1 MIADILIY
9 NPFAWMIYLFLAL
22 VALSYY
28 YADDDEY

>member
-9 NPFAWMIYLFLAL
+9 NPFAWMIYLFIVGIAI
-22 VALSYY
+22 SYY